1 MPTRQDDLLIANL
14 GPRAHDSPLEAKGFT
29 FYDDATRIEVSR
41 RVHVHREDQ
50 ELSFEAAGPRS
61 KLFFEPRSTTAAFV
75 TCGGLSPGLNNVIR
89 SGFLELTYNYGV
101 KRILGIRNGYAG
113 LDPDS
118 GLEPIT
124 MTKEFVKDIHYLGGT
139 VLGSSRGAQDP
150 AVMVDSMVV
159 RGIDILFCIGG
170 DGTQRGAH
178 AIQQEIERRGLAKSI
193 IGIPKTIDNDVP
205 FVELSFGHVTALE
218 AASGVLRGGHVEA
231 RGAPNGVGLVKVM
244 GRDAGFIAAGAALA
258 AQEANFVLVPEVPF
272 PLEGPDGFL
281 DVLERRVLTRGHA
294 LIVVAE
300 GAGQH
305 LFAHESLERDPSGNL
320 RYRDIGVFLRDRIGA
335 HFKTRGLDLN
345 LKYIDP
351 SYSIR
356 SIPANAW
363 DRILSDRMARA
374 AVHAGMA
381 GKTDAMIGYWSQE
394 IVHVPIS
401 IAVTEKKRLALDS
414 DLWNAVLATT
424 GQPPWLPETLPRS
437 SFPHV

>member
-1 MPTRQDDLLIANL
+1 M
-14 GPRAHDSPLEAKGFT
+14 
-29 FYDDATRIEVSR
+29 
-41 RVHVHREDQ
+41 
-50 ELSFEAAGPRS
+50 
-61 KLFFEPRSTTAAFV
+61 
-75 TCGGLSPGLNNVIR
+75 
-89 SGFLELTYNYGV
+89 
-101 KRILGIRNGYAG
+101 
-113 LDPDS
+113 
-118 GLEPIT
+118 
-124 MTKEFVKDIHYLGGT
+124 
-139 VLGSSRGAQDP
+139 
-150 AVMVDSMVV
+150 
-159 RGIDILFCIGG
+159 
-170 DGTQRGAH
+170 
-178 AIQQEIERRGLAKSI
+178 
-193 IGIPKTIDNDVP
+193 
-205 FVELSFGHVTALE
+205 
-218 AASGVLRGGHVEA
+218 
-231 RGAPNGVGLVKVM
+231 
-244 GRDAGFIAAGAALA
+244 
-258 AQEANFVLVPEVPF
+258 
-272 PLEGPDGFL
+272 
-281 DVLERRVLTRGHA
+281 
-294 LIVVAE
+294 AE

-305 LFAHESLERDPSGNL
+305 LFAHESLERDPSGNP
-320 RYRDIGVFLRDRIGA
+320 RYRDIGIFLRDRIGA